1 MPEYALSIPQQL
13 ICCFLRTYTQTHHF
27 PPTVREIGAWVGFG
41 GMRSLQLALAALEQ
55 QGYLQ
60 RQRSTRRSLAL
71 TDQGLAVAA
80 RWQFIVLEAA

>member
-1 MPEYALSIPQQL
+1 MPERALSIPQQL
-13 ICCFLRTYTQTHHF
+13 ICCFIHTYTQTHRC

-41 GMRSLQLALAALEQ
+41 GMRSLQLALASLEQ
-55 QGYLQ
+55 QGYLKRHQ
-60 RQRSTRRSLAL
+60 HTRRSLLL

>member
-1 MPEYALSIPQQL
+1 MPECALSIQQQL
-13 ICCFLRTYTQTHHF
+13 ICSFLHAYTQTHCF

-41 GMRSLQLALAALEQ
+41 GMRSLQLALASLEQ

-60 RQRSTRRSLAL
+60 RQRHSRRSLAL

-80 RWQFIVLEAA
+80 RWHFSVLEAA

>member
-1 MPEYALSIPQQL
+1 MPEHPLSIPQQL
-13 ICCFLRTYTQTHHF
+13 ICCFIHAYTHTHHF

-41 GMRSLQLALAALEQ
+41 GMRSLQLALASLEQ
-55 QGYLQ
+55 HGYLE

>member
-1 MPEYALSIPQQL
+1 MPERLLSIPQQL
-13 ICCFLRTYTQTHHF
+13 VCCFIHAYTQTHRF
-27 PPTVREIGAWVGFG
+27 PPTVREIGAWVGYR
-41 GMRSLQLALAALEQ
+41 GMRSLQLALATLEQ

-80 RWQFIVLEAA
+80 RWHFSVLEAA

>member
-1 MPEYALSIPQQL
+1 MPEHPLSIQQQL
-13 ICCFLRTYTQTHHF
+13 SCCFLHTYGQTYRF

-55 QGYLQ
+55 QGYLKRHQ
-60 RQRSTRRSLAL
+60 QVRRSLVL

-80 RWQFIVLEAA
+80 RWQFSVLEAA

>member
-1 MPEYALSIPQQL
+1 MPERLLSIPQQL
-13 ICCFLRTYTQTHHF
+13 VCCFIHAYTQTHRF

-41 GMRSLQLALAALEQ
+41 GMRSLQLALASLEQ

-71 TDQGLAVAA
+71 TEQGLAVAA

>member
-1 MPEYALSIPQQL
+1 MPECALSIPQQL
-13 ICCFLRTYTQTHHF
+13 ICCFLYTYTQTHRF

-41 GMRSLQLALAALEQ
+41 GMRSLQLTLASLEQ

-60 RQRSTRRSLAL
+60 RQRSTRRSLML
-71 TDQGLAVAA
+71 TGQGLAVAA